1 MALPSS
7 ATRCAPRHRRRR
19 SIRCGSLMRP
29 ADRAE
34 MEALEGSFDFL
45 DVLRGW
51 MTAPMNNPMAQPS
64 SEARR
69 TLAPRLLTIAD
80 RPAVLH
86 GIVASAGW
94 AGHATPWLAAISTM
108 AHDELTAVMWLSR
121 LQADTRSGAGRCC
134 KRCATCATISTAT
147 GSNGW
152 AFVPQGRVEYVRRGR
167 PAARSSYRRACA
179 PRYRRETPWVKQA
192 RRNPCPIHAA
202 RCRARPTSRRKVS
215 HASRPAD
222 RTNPAHPQ

>member
-1 MALPSS
+1 MSKDGLVPPFPSLHVPDREPQLHGMALPAGCAVRR
-7 ATRCAPRHRRRR
+7 ATAADAAYVA
-19 SIRCGSLMRP
+19 GLMRP

-34 MEALEGSFDFL
+34 MEALEGCSTL

-69 TLAPRLLTIAD
+69 TSAPRLLTIAD
-80 RPAVLH
+80 QPAVLY

-121 LQADTRSGAGRCC
+121 RQADTWQRRWPVLQAVCDVRNHFHREWLEWLG
-134 KRCATCATISTAT
+134 
-147 GSNGW
+147 
-152 AFVPQGRVEYVRRGR
+152 FVPQGRVEAFG
-167 PAARSSYRRACA
+167 AAGLPFDLYRRA
-179 PRYRRETPWVKQA
+179 
-192 RRNPCPIHAA
+192 
-202 RCRARPTSRRKVS
+202 RASVS
-215 HASRPAD
+215 P
-222 RTNPAHPQ
+222 